1 MGQART
7 ASNGKPIKPMIYGDA
22 ECAHMLLW
30 LGIALFLFGALG
42 ALQPPGETIKTTAA
56 TLDIFQ
62 DVHISHKEVRPGIC
76 GETTSYAGY
85 VDFEPNSMS
94 GVEHDYPVHTFF
106 WYFRSQNN
114 AEDAPLIIWLN
125 GGPGASSILGLFTE
139 NGPCHINGNI
149 APEPNPL
156 SWNLDYN
163 VLYVDQP
170 VQTGFSYDIPTP
182 GYLDL
187 KTGDI
192 IVDDFPEPGP
202 RFIPGNFSSQNTK
215 STANTTEN
223 AARHF
228 WNFLQAW
235 LHDFPEHTSSDDSI
249 SIWTE
254 SYGGRYGPSFARYIH
269 EQNARIR
276 SSSLQGAK
284 VLNFKMLGIINGCVD
299 LYVQETSDL
308 EYAYDRNPYGI
319 EGFTLDEFKS
329 ALVAYFRKDGCQ
341 DLIRRC
347 QHVAR
352 GQDPGMYGNATV
364 VNKACELAS
373 DVCQNEVEGLY
384 IHRNKWGYYDITH
397 CYLDAF
403 PGYALLDYL
412 ADEQVLKELGVRV
425 NFTVL
430 SNAVGKA
437 FNLTGDYPRRDPRG
451 YFEDIATLLDSGI
464 QVAMVYGDRD
474 FACNWI
480 GGERASL
487 SVEYSQSDEFSA
499 AGYANVTLDDLP
511 DPVGQVRQHGLF
523 SFTRVYQSGHMV
535 PAYKPKEAYQIVRR
549 SMQGRDIATGEIVV
563 TSDYSTD
570 GPFESDQ
577 TFPQPPAYPMTC
589 YQRLMG
595 MTCAPNQISAVE
607 DGSARIENGVIVEP
621 SPSPGT
627 CPIVPKGVQSIMKQE
642 DYIIGEL

>member
-1 MGQART
+1 
-7 ASNGKPIKPMIYGDA
+7 
-22 ECAHMLLW
+22 MLLW

-42 ALQPPGETIKTTAA
+42 ALQPPREAIKTTAA

-62 DVHISHKEVRPGIC
+62 NVNVSYKEVPSDIC
-76 GETTSYAGY
+76 VETTSYAGY
-85 VDFEPNSMS
+85 VNFEPNSMS

-114 AEDAPLIIWLN
+114 AEGSPLIIWLN

-139 NGPCHINGNI
+139 NGPCHINETI
-149 APEPNPL
+149 DPEPNPL

-170 VQTGFSYDIPTP
+170 VQTGFSYDIKTP
-182 GYLDL
+182 GMFDP
-187 KTGDI
+187 KTGNI
-192 IVDDFPEPGP
+192 IVDGSGEGDPTL
-202 RFIPGNFSSQNTK
+202 IPGNFSSQDTN

-228 WNFLQAW
+228 WNFLQVW
-235 LHDFPEHTSSDDSI
+235 LQDFPEHNSSDDSI

-254 SYGGRYGPSFARYIH
+254 SYGGRYGPSFARFIH

-284 VLNFKMLGIINGCVD
+284 VLNFKTLGIINGCVD
-299 LYVQETSDL
+299 LYVQETSAP
-308 EYAYDRNPYGI
+308 EYAYDRNAYGI
-319 EGFTLDEFKS
+319 DGITLDEYQS
-329 ALVAYFRKDGCQ
+329 ALVAYYRKDGCQ

-347 QHVAR
+347 HDVAR
-352 GQDPGMYGNATV
+352 RQDPGMYGNVTD
-364 VNKACELAS
+364 VNSACESAS
-373 DVCQNEVEGLY
+373 DFCQNEVEGLY
-384 IHRNKWGYYDITH
+384 LNRKKWGFYDIAH

-403 PGYALLDYL
+403 PGYELLDYL
-412 ADEQVLKELGVRV
+412 AKKHVLEGLGVPV

-430 SNAVGKA
+430 SNTVGEA

-451 YFEDIATLLDSGI
+451 YFEDIATLLNSGI

-474 FACNWI
+474 YACNWI

-487 SVEYSQSDEFSA
+487 SVEYSQSDEFRA
-499 AGYANVTLDDLP
+499 AGYANVTLDDPDLP

-535 PAYKPKEAYQIVRR
+535 PAYKPKEAYQIRV
-549 SMQGRDIATGEIVV
+549 
-563 TSDYSTD
+563 
-570 GPFESDQ
+570 
-577 TFPQPPAYPMTC
+577 
-589 YQRLMG
+589 
-595 MTCAPNQISAVE
+595 
-607 DGSARIENGVIVEP
+607 
-621 SPSPGT
+621 
-627 CPIVPKGVQSIMKQE
+627 
-642 DYIIGEL
+642 

>member
-1 MGQART
+1 
-7 ASNGKPIKPMIYGDA
+7 
-22 ECAHMLLW
+22 
-30 LGIALFLFGALG
+30 
-42 ALQPPGETIKTTAA
+42 
-56 TLDIFQ
+56 
-62 DVHISHKEVRPGIC
+62 
-76 GETTSYAGY
+76 
-85 VDFEPNSMS
+85 MS

-114 AEDAPLIIWLN
+114 AEGSPLIIWMN

-139 NGPCHINGNI
+139 NGPCHINGTI

-170 VQTGFSYDIPTP
+170 VQTGFSYDILTP
-182 GYLDL
+182 GMLDL
-187 KTGDI
+187 KTGNI
-192 IVDDFPEPGP
+192 TVDGFNEPGEGDP
-202 RFIPGNFSSQNTK
+202 TLIPGNFSSQDTN

-228 WNFLQAW
+228 WNFLQVW
-235 LHDFPEHTSSDDSI
+235 LQDFPEHTSSDDSI

-254 SYGGRYGPSFARYIH
+254 SYGGRYGPSFAGFIY

-284 VLNFKMLGIINGCVD
+284 VLNFTTLGIINGCVD
-299 LYVQETSDL
+299 LYVQETSAP
-308 EYAYDRNPYGI
+308 EYAYDRNAYGI
-319 EGFTLDEFKS
+319 DGITLDEYQS

-347 QHVAR
+347 HHVAR
-352 GQDPGMYGNATV
+352 GQDPGMYGNATD
-364 VNKACELAS
+364 VNIACELAS
-373 DVCQNEVEGLY
+373 DFCQNEVEGLY
-384 IHRNKWGYYDITH
+384 AARKKWAFYDIAH

-403 PGYALLDYL
+403 PGFEFLDYL
-412 ADEQVLKELGVRV
+412 ADEQVLEELGVPV

-430 SNAVGKA
+430 SNTVGKA
-437 FNLTGDYPRRDPRG
+437 FNLTGDYPRQDPRG

-499 AGYANVTLDDLP
+499 AGYASVTLDDPDLP

-535 PAYKPKEAYQIVRR
+535 PAYKPKEAYHIVRR
-549 SMQGRDIATGEIVV
+549 SMQGRDIATGKIVV
-563 TSDYSTD
+563 TSNYSTD
-570 GPFESDQ
+570 GLFESNQ
-577 TFPQPPAYPMTC
+577 TFIPPPTYPMTC
-589 YQRLMG
+589 YLRFMSS
-595 MTCAPNQISAVE
+595 TCAANQISAIE
-607 DGSARIENGVIVEP
+607 DRSALIVNGVIVEP
-621 SPSPGT
+621 GPSPGT
-627 CPIVPKGVQSIMKQE
+627 CPSVPAGFPEGVQSIMKQE
-642 DYIIGEL
+642 LYHRGIMFL